1 MKGIRNVLVLFL
13 VAALVLVAGY
23 VSAQERGSAAEARE
37 LVKKAVAYVKE
48 AGREKALAEFN
59 NPKGTVFIKKDL
71 YIYASDP
78 QGINLAHGMNP
89 AMKGMDLINLKDADG
104 KPFVKEYTERA
115 MKFGNGTIDYK
126 WADPV
131 TKKVAMKSTY
141 FERIDDIIICCG
153 YYHYSEDSY
162 RQTG

>member
-1 MKGIRNVLVLFL
+1 MKGVRNVLVLFL
-13 VAALVLVAGY
+13 AVALVLVAGY
-23 VSAQERGSAAEARE
+23 VSAQERGNEAEARD

-48 AGREKALAEFN
+48 VGREKALAEFN
-59 NPKGTVFIKKDL
+59 NPKGMVFIKKDL
-71 YIYASDP
+71 YIYASNP

-89 AMKGMDLINLKDADG
+89 AMKGMDLMNLKDADG

-115 MKFGNGTIDYK
+115 MKFGSGTIDYR

-153 YYHYSEDSY
+153 YYK
-162 RQTG
+162 